1 MELARRPI
9 APNCVLLFS
18 AHQMGTCRI
27 GTSRRESVA
36 DPEGQVWGVQGLH
49 VTDAG
54 AFPTASG
61 VNPMLSIMAL
71 ARRTA
76 QRMAAR

>member
-1 MELARRPI
+1 
-9 APNCVLLFS
+9 
-18 AHQMGTCRI
+18 
-27 GTSRRESVA
+27 
-36 DPEGQVWGVQGLH
+36 